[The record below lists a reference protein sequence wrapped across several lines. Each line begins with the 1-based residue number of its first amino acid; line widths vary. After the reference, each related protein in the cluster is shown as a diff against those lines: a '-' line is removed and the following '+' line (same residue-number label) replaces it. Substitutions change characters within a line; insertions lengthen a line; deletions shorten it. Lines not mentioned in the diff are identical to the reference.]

1 MNLSDALDG
10 GANNQSAGLW
20 PNPSSGGTN
29 PAWPG
34 APPGGAGP
42 GGWPA
47 QTGTSGGWP
56 APQGGGSGGWPSPAP
71 QSGGGGSWGSGGQS
85 VPQSGGGSSGG
96 PGGWP
101 TPQGGSSGG
110 WPAPAP
116 QSGGGGPG
124 GPGVWPTPQTGGG
137 GQGGSGGWPAP
148 GGGGPGG
155 SGSWPAPQSG
165 GGPSPSQ
172 GTGPKTTS
180 LAVPFNQSFPQGLRS
195 GTNISISGTIKAN
208 ANKFIVDLGSSRDL
222 AFHFNPRFNEYGKK
236 VVVRNNR
243 IGDKWGAEE
252 RHLDGRFPFAA
263 GQSFQM
269 RIQCTDQMFKVFVDS
284 NPPLEFKNRGTPL
297 GNINKLTIYDDV
309 TLSQVNIN

>member
-1 MNLSDALDG
+1 MG
-10 GANNQSAGLW
+10 
-20 PNPSSGGTN
+20 
-29 PAWPG
+29 
-34 APPGGAGP
+34 
-42 GGWPA
+42 
-47 QTGTSGGWP
+47 
-56 APQGGGSGGWPSPAP
+56 
-71 QSGGGGSWGSGGQS
+71 
-85 VPQSGGGSSGG
+85 
-96 PGGWP
+96 
-101 TPQGGSSGG
+101 GGSSGG

-116 QSGGGGPG
+116 QTGGGGQGGSGGWPAPGGGGSGGSGGSGGWPAPGGGGPG
-124 GPGVWPTPQTGGG
+124 GS
-137 GQGGSGGWPAP
+137 GGSGGWPAP

-180 LAVPFNQSFPQGLRS
+180 LAVPFSQSFPHGLRS
-195 GTNISISGTIKAN
+195 GTNISISGTIKPN

-236 VVVRNNR
+236 VVVRNSR
-243 IGDKWGAEE
+243 IGNKWGTEE
-252 RHLDGRFPFAA
+252 RHLDGRFPFAT
-263 GQSFQM
+263 GQPFQM

-297 GNINKLTIYDDV
+297 GNVNKLTICDDV